1 MRRGQTTLPAVAIA
15 LVLLTAVTTVSV
27 AMADSAISG
36 ADRTPGERRVAAA
49 VADRLVAA
57 DGPLADRANVLN
69 ASRVASFDGAR
80 LRGVA
85 PATDDYDTSVQL
97 DGTTVARTGD
107 ATEGTT
113 MRRIVLRERTT
124 TGRLEPDGASVTIP
138 RRATTATISLTPSN
152 GTTVWTVRANDRV
165 VLHDDASLDG
175 TFEVALSPYETT
187 TLRFQTAGTLSG
199 DAVDIEYE
207 VPRTRKATLAV
218 TVDA

>member
-1 MRRGQTTLPAVAIA
+1 MGRGQTTLPAVAIA

-36 ADRTPGERRVAAA
+36 ADRTPEERRLAAA

-69 ASRVASFDGAR
+69 ASRVAAFDGAR
-80 LRGVA
+80 LRAVA
-85 PATDDYDTSVQL
+85 PATDDYDTTVRL

-107 ATEGTT
+107 ASGGTT

-124 TGRLEPDGASVTIP
+124 TGRLESDGASVTIP
-138 RRATTATISLTPSN
+138 RRATTATISLTPSS

-165 VLHDDASLDG
+165 VLHDGTGLGG

-199 DAVDIEYE
+199 DAIDVEYE
-207 VPRTRKATLAV
+207 VPRSKKATLAV
-218 TVDA
+218 TVDV